1 MLEPDP
7 SQRQF
12 SVAGSSRLPTVL
24 LALVAGL
31 VGLMAIGRLTAPAA
45 PPPAVAEVPPDTAV
59 PPPPPGRA
67 EVGTLGPTIRPVPV
81 AVPKAGTPVLDLM
94 VRLEAQRRI
103 RRAGSAVYLDSL
115 LAEGD
120 SLLRRW
126 PDRRGDPIKVGL
138 IRDSLFEAAKVDER
152 VIREAMAQWAGLPI
166 GVRFEFLG
174 EGGAPEIMV
183 QWIERFDSV
192 LARTGQTDLT
202 VTFDG
207 AITAATIT
215 LALQAPNGRLLDRA
229 MLANTALHEVGH
241 ALGLAH
247 SDRRGDMM
255 YPEPT
260 TSSLSARDRRTIELI
275 YGLPP
280 GSIRTEP

>member
-1 MLEPDP
+1 
-7 SQRQF
+7 
-12 SVAGSSRLPTVL
+12 
-24 LALVAGL
+24 
-31 VGLMAIGRLTAPAA
+31 
-45 PPPAVAEVPPDTAV
+45 
-59 PPPPPGRA
+59 
-67 EVGTLGPTIRPVPV
+67 
-81 AVPKAGTPVLDLM
+81 
-94 VRLEAQRRI
+94 
-103 RRAGSAVYLDSL
+103 
-115 LAEGD
+115 
-120 SLLRRW
+120 
-126 PDRRGDPIKVGL
+126 L
-138 IRDSLFEAAKVDER
+138 IRDSLFGAAKVDER
-152 VIREAMAQWAGLPI
+152 IIREAMAQWAGLPI
-166 GVRFEFLG
+166 GVRFEFIG
-174 EGGAPEIMV
+174 EGGVPEIIV

-215 LALQAPNGRLLDRA
+215 LALQAPNGRSLDRG

>member
-12 SVAGSSRLPTVL
+12 SVTGSSRFPTVL

-45 PPPAVAEVPPDTAV
+45 PPPPVVEALPGTAV
-59 PPPPPGRA
+59 S
-67 EVGTLGPTIRPVPV
+67 PTPRSAQVRPNPATVRPVPV

-152 VIREAMAQWAGLPI
+152 VIREALAQWAELRL
-166 GVRFEFLG
+166 GVRFEFIG
-174 EGGAPEIMV
+174 EGGVPEIIV

-207 AITAATIT
+207 AITGATIT
-215 LALQAPNGRLLDRA
+215 LALQAPNGRSLDRG

>member
-12 SVAGSSRLPTVL
+12 SVSGSSRFPTVL

-31 VGLMAIGRLTAPAA
+31 VGVMAIGRLTAPAA
-45 PPPAVAEVPPDTAV
+45 PPPAVAETPSDPAV
-59 PPPPPGRA
+59 PPPPRA
-67 EVGTLGPTIRPVPV
+67 PPVLPSPPTIRPVPV
-81 AVPKAGTPVLDLM
+81 VVPKAGTPVLDLM

-120 SLLRRW
+120 SVLRRW

-138 IRDSLFEAAKVDER
+138 LRDSLFEAAKVDER

-166 GVRFEFLG
+166 GVRFEFIG
-174 EGGAPEIMV
+174 EGGVPEIVV
-183 QWIERFDSV
+183 QWIERFDST

-215 LALQAPNGRLLDRA
+215 LALQAPTGRSLDRG

-247 SDRRGDMM
+247 SDRRGDLM

-260 TSSLSARDRRTIELI
+260 TSSLSPRDRRTIELI